1 MFLLRYVLRL
11 IFFISLCLSQGPFN
25 SYGIG
30 DVQVW
35 NSASAGGSSSLGLVS
50 SYRQNISLAN
60 PTTWSNLK
68 YTFLSLSYNGFESA
82 LKNNSKN
89 GYSNLQSVQLIIPI
103 KNKYALGIE
112 LHPYSYQKIDI
123 IDTLLGDNLIAFEDT
138 LLFQKQ
144 FVQAGGVMAFDISTS
159 ASIFSKTSLAMTFQ
173 LLFGSSRQSKNLLV
187 DEIPYA
193 ISSRLNYSGVNTLFF
208 LKQYAFGFDI
218 FLRSQFAFKPLE
230 AIQTKLYPYFDTNKN
245 GYHDFTYD
253 YSNPGYDFPNPNDVP
268 DPEQSRISNIHEPS
282 SFSFGL
288 SKIIYD
294 RLQVSLEFQNNK
306 ENAPYNQ
313 ELPNGFNKRII
324 ENDKI
329 SFGSIWYPSKQSF
342 KFLDNLTFRSGLFF
356 NNFTTDELAHG
367 SLIRMKSKNNVTE
380 FGYSIGFGY
389 KFKAVGNQIDFA
401 YSSSLKSFKASDI
414 GEERLRGFQIGISIA
429 DIWFI
434 KRRQR

>member
-1 MFLLRYVLRL
+1 MFLLRYVFRL

-30 DVQVW
+30 DLQDW

-50 SYRQNISLAN
+50 SYRQNISLSN
-60 PTTWSNLK
+60 PTTWPNLK
-68 YTFLSLSYNGFESA
+68 YTFLSLSYSGFEST

-89 GYSNLQSVQLIIPI
+89 GYSNLQSAQLIIPI
-103 KNKYALGIE
+103 KNKYAIGIE
-112 LHPYSYQKIDI
+112 LHPYSYQKIDM
-123 IDTLLGDNLIAFEDT
+123 IDSLGNDLIAFEDT
-138 LLFQKQ
+138 LDLQKQ
-144 FVQAGGVMAFDISTS
+144 FVQAGGVMAFDISAST
-159 ASIFSKTSLAMTFQ
+159 SIFSRTNLALTFQ

-187 DEIPYA
+187 DEILYA
-193 ISSRLNYSGVNTLFF
+193 ISSRLNYSGVNTILF
-208 LKQYAFGFDI
+208 LKHYAFGYDF

-245 GYHDFTYD
+245 GYHDFSYD
-253 YSNPGYDFPNPNDVP
+253 YLNPGYDFPNPNDVP
-268 DPEQSRISNIHEPS
+268 GPEQSRISNIHEPL
-282 SFSFGL
+282 SFSFGV
-288 SKIIYD
+288 SNTIYQ
-294 RLQVSLEFQNNK
+294 RFQVSFEYQKIK
-306 ENAPYNQ
+306 ENASYSNQ
-313 ELPNGFNKRII
+313 IPNGFNKRII

-329 SFGSIWYPSKQSF
+329 SFGAIWYPNKQSF

-356 NNFTTDELAHG
+356 NNFATDEL
-367 SLIRMKSKNNVTE
+367 SDDSTIRIKSKNSVTE

-401 YSSSLKSFKASDI
+401 YSSSLKSFEASDFS
-414 GEERLRGFQIGISIA
+414 EERLRGFQIGISIA

>member
-1 MFLLRYVLRL
+1 MFLLRYALRL
-11 IFFISLCLSQGPFN
+11 IFFISYCLSQGPFN

-30 DVQVW
+30 DVQNW
-35 NSASAGGSSSLGLVS
+35 NSASAGGSSSLGLVP

-60 PTTWSNLK
+60 PTTWPNLK
-68 YTFLSLSYNGFESA
+68 YTFLSLSYNGLEST
-82 LKNNSKN
+82 LKNNAKN
-89 GYSNLQSVQLIIPI
+89 GYSNLQSAQLIVPI

-112 LHPYSYQKIDI
+112 LHPYSYQKIEM
-123 IDTLLGDNLIAFEDT
+123 IDTLGNDLIAFEDT
-138 LLFQKQ
+138 LGLQNQ
-144 FVQAGGVMAFDISTS
+144 FLQAGGVMAFNIS
-159 ASIFSKTSLAMTFQ
+159 ASTFIFSHTNLALTFQ

-193 ISSRLNYSGVNTLFF
+193 LSSRLNYSGVNTLLF
-208 LKQYAFGFDI
+208 LKHYAFGFDF
-218 FLRSQFAFKPLE
+218 FLKSQFAFKPLE

-245 GYHDFTYD
+245 GYHDFSYD
-253 YSNPGYDFPNPNDVP
+253 YLNPGYDFPNPNDVP

-288 SKIIYD
+288 SNTIYQ
-294 RLQVSLEFQNNK
+294 RLQISFEIQKNK
-306 ENAPYNQ
+306 ENASYSEQ
-313 ELPNGFNKRII
+313 IPNGFNKRII

-329 SFGSIWYPSKQSF
+329 SFGAIWYPSKQTF

-356 NNFTTDELAHG
+356 NNFTTDELVHG
-367 SLIRMKSKNNVTE
+367 SSLRMISKDNVTE
-380 FGYSIGFGY
+380 FGYSVGFGY

-401 YSSSLKSFKASDI
+401 YNSSLKSFEASDF
-414 GEERLRGFQIGISIA
+414 GEERLRRFYIGISIA

>member
-1 MFLLRYVLRL
+1 MFLLRYVFRL

-30 DVQVW
+30 DLQDW

-50 SYRQNISLAN
+50 SYRQNISLSN
-60 PTTWSNLK
+60 PTTWPNLK
-68 YTFLSLSYNGFESA
+68 YTFLSLSYSGFEST
-82 LKNNSKN
+82 LKNNSNN
-89 GYSNLQSVQLIIPI
+89 GYSNLQSAQLIIPI

-112 LHPYSYQKIDI
+112 LHPYSYQKIDM
-123 IDTLLGDNLIAFEDT
+123 IDSLGNDLIAFEDT
-138 LLFQKQ
+138 LDLQKQ
-144 FVQAGGVMAFDISTS
+144 FVQAGGVMAFDISAST
-159 ASIFSKTSLAMTFQ
+159 SIFSRTNLALTFQ

-193 ISSRLNYSGVNTLFF
+193 ISSRLNYSGVNTILF
-208 LKQYAFGFDI
+208 LKHHAFGYDF
-218 FLRSQFAFKPLE
+218 FLRSQFAFIPLE

-245 GYHDFTYD
+245 GYHDFSYD
-253 YSNPGYDFPNPNDVP
+253 YLNPGYDFPNPNDVP
-268 DPEQSRISNIHEPS
+268 GPEQSRISNIHEPL
-282 SFSFGL
+282 SFSFGV
-288 SKIIYD
+288 SNTIYQ
-294 RLQVSLEFQNNK
+294 RFQVSFEYQKGK
-306 ENAPYNQ
+306 ENASYSNQ
-313 ELPNGFNKRII
+313 IPNGFNKRII

-329 SFGSIWYPSKQSF
+329 SFGAIWYPNKQSF

-356 NNFTTDELAHG
+356 NNFATDEL
-367 SLIRMKSKNNVTE
+367 SDDSTIRIKSKNSVTE

-401 YSSSLKSFKASDI
+401 YSSSLKSFEASDFS
-414 GEERLRGFQIGISIA
+414 EERLRGFQIGISIA

>member
-1 MFLLRYVLRL
+1 MFLLRYVFRP

-30 DVQVW
+30 DLQDW

-50 SYRQNISLAN
+50 SYRQNISLSN
-60 PTTWSNLK
+60 PTTWPNLK
-68 YTFLSLSYNGFESA
+68 YTFLSLSYSGFESM

-89 GYSNLQSVQLIIPI
+89 GYSNLQSAQLIIPI
-103 KNKYALGIE
+103 KNKYAIGIE
-112 LHPYSYQKIDI
+112 LHPYSYQKIDM
-123 IDTLLGDNLIAFEDT
+123 IDSLGNDLIAFEDT
-138 LLFQKQ
+138 LDLQKQ
-144 FVQAGGVMAFDISTS
+144 FVQAGGVMAFDISAST
-159 ASIFSKTSLAMTFQ
+159 SIFSRINLALTFQ

-193 ISSRLNYSGVNTLFF
+193 ISSRLNYSGVNTILF
-208 LKQYAFGFDI
+208 LKHYAFGYDF
-218 FLRSQFAFKPLE
+218 FLRSHFALKPLE

-245 GYHDFTYD
+245 GYHDFSYD
-253 YSNPGYDFPNPNDVP
+253 YLNPGYDFPNPNDVP
-268 DPEQSRISNIHEPS
+268 DPEQSRISNIHEPL
-282 SFSFGL
+282 SFSFGA
-288 SKIIYD
+288 SNTIYQ
-294 RLQVSLEFQNNK
+294 RFQVSFEYQKSK
-306 ENAPYNQ
+306 ENASYSNQ
-313 ELPNGFNKRII
+313 IPNGFNKRII

-329 SFGSIWYPSKQSF
+329 SFGAIWYPNKQSF

-356 NNFTTDELAHG
+356 NNFATDEL
-367 SLIRMKSKNNVTE
+367 SDDSSIRMKSKNSVTE

-401 YSSSLKSFKASDI
+401 YSSGLKSFEASDFN
-414 GEERLRGFQIGISIA
+414 EERLKGFQIGISIA

>member
-1 MFLLRYVLRL
+1 MFLLRYVFRP

-30 DVQVW
+30 DLQDW

-50 SYRQNISLAN
+50 SYRQNISLSN
-60 PTTWSNLK
+60 PTTWPNLK
-68 YTFLSLSYNGFESA
+68 YTFLSLSYSGFEST

-89 GYSNLQSVQLIIPI
+89 GYSNLQSAQLIIPI
-103 KNKYALGIE
+103 KNKYAIGIE
-112 LHPYSYQKIDI
+112 LHPYSYQKINM
-123 IDTLLGDNLIAFEDT
+123 IDSLGNDLIAFEDT
-138 LLFQKQ
+138 LDLQKQ
-144 FVQAGGVMAFDISTS
+144 FVQAGGVMAFDISAST
-159 ASIFSKTSLAMTFQ
+159 SIFSRTNLALTFQ

-193 ISSRLNYSGVNTLFF
+193 ISSRLNYSGVNTILF
-208 LKQYAFGFDI
+208 LKHYAFGYDF
-218 FLRSQFAFKPLE
+218 FLRSHFAFKPLE

-245 GYHDFTYD
+245 GYHDFSYD
-253 YSNPGYDFPNPNDVP
+253 YLNPGYDFPNPNDVP
-268 DPEQSRISNIHEPS
+268 DPEQSRISNIHEPL
-282 SFSFGL
+282 SFSFGA
-288 SKIIYD
+288 SNTIYQ
-294 RLQVSLEFQNNK
+294 RFQVSFEYQKSK
-306 ENAPYNQ
+306 ENASYSNQ
-313 ELPNGFNKRII
+313 IPNGFNKRII

-329 SFGSIWYPSKQSF
+329 SFGAIWYPNKQSF

-356 NNFTTDELAHG
+356 NNFATDEL
-367 SLIRMKSKNNVTE
+367 SDDSTIRIKSKNSVTE

-401 YSSSLKSFKASDI
+401 YSSSLKSFEASDFN
-414 GEERLRGFQIGISIA
+414 EERLRGFQIGISIA

>member
-1 MFLLRYVLRL
+1 MFLLRYVFRL

-30 DVQVW
+30 DLQDW

-50 SYRQNISLAN
+50 SYRQNISLSN
-60 PTTWSNLK
+60 PTTWPNLK

-89 GYSNLQSVQLIIPI
+89 GYSNLQSAQLIIPI
-103 KNKYALGIE
+103 KNKYAIGIE
-112 LHPYSYQKIDI
+112 LHPYSYQKIDM
-123 IDTLLGDNLIAFEDT
+123 IDSLGNDLIAFEDT
-138 LLFQKQ
+138 LDLQKQ
-144 FVQAGGVMAFDISTS
+144 FVQAGGVMAFDISAST
-159 ASIFSKTSLAMTFQ
+159 SIFSRTNLALTFQ

-193 ISSRLNYSGVNTLFF
+193 ISSRLNYSGVNTILF
-208 LKQYAFGFDI
+208 LKHYAFGFDF

-245 GYHDFTYD
+245 GYHDFSYD
-253 YSNPGYDFPNPNDVP
+253 YLNPGYDFPNPNDVP
-268 DPEQSRISNIHEPS
+268 GPEQSRISNIHEPL
-282 SFSFGL
+282 SFSFGV
-288 SKIIYD
+288 SNTIYQ
-294 RLQVSLEFQNNK
+294 RFQVSFEYQKSK
-306 ENAPYNQ
+306 ENASYSNQ
-313 ELPNGFNKRII
+313 IPNGFNKRII

-329 SFGSIWYPSKQSF
+329 SFGAIWYPNKQSF

-356 NNFTTDELAHG
+356 NNFATDEL
-367 SLIRMKSKNNVTE
+367 SDDSTIRIKSKNSVTE

-401 YSSSLKSFKASDI
+401 YSSSLKSFEASDFS
-414 GEERLRGFQIGISIA
+414 EERLRGFQIGISIA

>member
-1 MFLLRYVLRL
+1 MFLLRYVFRL

-30 DVQVW
+30 DLQDW

-50 SYRQNISLAN
+50 SYRQNISLSN
-60 PTTWSNLK
+60 PTTWPNLK
-68 YTFLSLSYNGFESA
+68 YTFLSLSYSGFESA

-89 GYSNLQSVQLIIPI
+89 GYSNLQSAQLIIPI
-103 KNKYALGIE
+103 KNKYAIGIE
-112 LHPYSYQKIDI
+112 LHPYSYQKIDM
-123 IDTLLGDNLIAFEDT
+123 IDSLGNDLIAFEDT
-138 LLFQKQ
+138 LDLQKQ
-144 FVQAGGVMAFDISTS
+144 FVQAGGVMAFDISAST
-159 ASIFSKTSLAMTFQ
+159 SIFSRTNLALTFQ

-193 ISSRLNYSGVNTLFF
+193 ISSRLNYSGVNTILF
-208 LKQYAFGFDI
+208 LKHYAFGYDF

-245 GYHDFTYD
+245 GYHDFAYD
-253 YSNPGYDFPNPNDVP
+253 YLNPGYDFPNPNDVP
-268 DPEQSRISNIHEPS
+268 GPEQSRISNIHEPL
-282 SFSFGL
+282 SFSFGV
-288 SKIIYD
+288 SNTIYQ
-294 RLQVSLEFQNNK
+294 RFQVSFEYQKSK
-306 ENAPYNQ
+306 ENASYSNQ
-313 ELPNGFNKRII
+313 IPNGFNKRII

-329 SFGSIWYPSKQSF
+329 SFGAIWYPNKQSF

-356 NNFTTDELAHG
+356 NNFATDEL
-367 SLIRMKSKNNVTE
+367 SDDSMIRIKSKNSVTE

-401 YSSSLKSFKASDI
+401 YSSSLKSFEASDI
-414 GEERLRGFQIGISIA
+414 SEERLKGFQVGISIA